1 MIPVQVWN
9 ILINRVTIPGMPL
22 QPVPSDQFLPSAQA
36 PGRILV
42 VDDQADNLKVIA
54 LEFKRQPF
62 ELTLVQ
68 SAQEAI
74 AKAEETPFEG
84 ILMDVSLPGMDG
96 VEACQRIRQIGMN
109 ARTPL
114 IFLSAMRVGEDWI
127 AKGLEAG
134 GMDYL
139 TKPYA
144 FPELLAKM
152 RVMVRMSRQERALLE
167 AQRHQ
172 SLLEVAGG
180 AAHEL
185 AQPLASAQI
194 LLDQLT
200 LRGTPPTPAQV
211 QLLTQC
217 LTDVSKVLRQIQN
230 LHTYITKP
238 YADGRI
244 LDLAQSSH
252 QGTTPEP

>member
-1 MIPVQVWN
+1 
-9 ILINRVTIPGMPL
+9 MPFN
-22 QPVPSDQFLPSAQA
+22 QDSTDQFLPSAEA

-62 ELTLVQ
+62 EFTMVQ
-68 SAQEAI
+68 SAAEAL
-74 AKAEETPFEG
+74 ACAAEQTFEG

-96 VEACQRIRQIGMN
+96 VEVCSRIRSLKAN

-127 AKGLEAG
+127 TRGLEAG

-152 RVMVRMSRQERALLE
+152 RVMVRMSRQEQALLD
-167 AQRHQ
+167 AQRRE

-194 LLDQLT
+194 LLDQLEH
-200 LRGTPPTPAQV
+200 RGAMPTPAQLK
-211 QLLTQC
+211 LLNVC
-217 LTDVSKVLRQIQN
+217 LADVSKVLRQIQN
-230 LHTYITKP
+230 LHTYVTKP

-244 LDLAQSSH
+244 LDLAQSS
-252 QGTTPEP
+252 QDDFGKAPSERTLGPKR

>member
-1 MIPVQVWN
+1 
-9 ILINRVTIPGMPL
+9 MPFE
-22 QPVPSDQFLPSAQA
+22 QDSTDWFLPSAEA

-62 ELTLVQ
+62 VFTLVQ
-68 SAQEAI
+68 SASEAL
-74 AKAEETPFEG
+74 ACAGRQPFEG

-96 VEACQRIRQIGMN
+96 VEVCRRIRALEAN

-127 AKGLEAG
+127 TRGLEAG

-152 RVMVRMSRQERALLE
+152 RVMVRMSRQEHALLE

-180 AAHEL
+180 ATHEL
-185 AQPLASAQI
+185 AQPLASAQL
-194 LLDQLT
+194 LLDQFD
-200 LRGTPPTPAQV
+200 LRGTTPTPS
-211 QLLTQC
+211 QLKLLIEC
-217 LTDVSKVLRQIQN
+217 LADVSRVLRQIQN
-230 LHTYITKP
+230 LHSYVTKP

-244 LDLAQSSH
+244 LDLAQSS
-252 QGTTPEP
+252 QEGLNKAGKERAAPEAMKGP

>member
-1 MIPVQVWN
+1 
-9 ILINRVTIPGMPL
+9 MP
-22 QPVPSDQFLPSAQA
+22 SKESSTDRFLPSAEA

-62 ELTLVQ
+62 VLTLVQ
-68 SAQEAI
+68 SAAEAL
-74 AKAEETPFEG
+74 AQAEGQPFEG

-96 VEACQRIRQIGMN
+96 VEVCRRIRALEAN

-127 AKGLEAG
+127 TRGLEAG

-167 AQRHQ
+167 ALRRQ

-194 LLDQLT
+194 LLDQLN
-200 LRGTPPTPAQV
+200 LRGAVPTPAQLK
-211 QLLTQC
+211 LLDEC
-217 LTDVSKVLRQIQN
+217 LADLSRVLRQIQN
-230 LHTYITKP
+230 LHSYVTKP
-238 YADGRI
+238 YAEGRI
-244 LDLAQSSH
+244 LDLAQSS
-252 QGTTPEP
+252 QGGLAPAGSPAPAPEAVPGA